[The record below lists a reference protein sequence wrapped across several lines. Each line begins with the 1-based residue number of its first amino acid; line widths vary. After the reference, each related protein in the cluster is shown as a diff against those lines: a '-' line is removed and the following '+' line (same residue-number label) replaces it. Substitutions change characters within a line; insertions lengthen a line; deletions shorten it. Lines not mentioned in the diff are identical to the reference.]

1 MNGLKDLQFAD
12 SHAII
17 DESQHNEAINELPLM
32 PKMTKERIAE
42 ARRILLKYKG
52 EKQNLDAR
60 IVEDEQWWKLRHW
73 KQLNK
78 QRGTEH
84 DKRKIEPKS
93 AWLFNCINAKHADFM
108 DSMPSFSILPREQ
121 SDETSAKI
129 LTQIMPVILQQSDFD
144 SVYDANA
151 LTKCKHGTAVY
162 GVFWDSSTNLGDIK
176 ISKVDVLNLFW
187 KGGITDIQKSPHLFH
202 VQLRDV
208 KELEATYPQLK
219 NKIGGENNST
229 VAQYLYDDSVDTTD
243 SVEVVDWYYKQG
255 KILHLCTFVG
265 DEIIYATENDEQ
277 RASTGLY
284 AHGEYPFH
292 FDTLFKVEGTPAG
305 YGYIDVLKSDQEQI
319 DTLGKAIINN
329 VTRGAKKK
337 WVFSKSANINIK
349 DFADPDVEIVEAEGP
364 VSPDKYAELGQSSLP
379 GITQSILQSKIAEM
393 KETSG
398 NNEVTTGGVPSGVTS
413 GAAIAALQEQGGKT
427 SRDAIKASYR
437 CYAKIIK
444 MVIEL
449 IRQFYD
455 VERTFRIIGEAG
467 QQQFVQFGN
476 KDMQG
481 APIMSLEGLIG
492 YADPIY
498 DVEVSAQ
505 KSSPYS
511 QMAQNELALQ
521 LYNAGFFAPQNSD
534 NALAA
539 VALMDFK
546 DKAKVTQIISQ
557 NGTLY
562 QMNMQL
568 TQRVAMLEQMLG
580 LAQNGAS
587 ASSGGNAASGAK
599 KAEVPE
605 TNEDGTVTDESATTK
620 KARERSAA
628 TTEPR

>member
-1 MNGLKDLQFAD
+1 MNDLKELQSAAQ
-12 SHAII
+12 SEPI
-17 DESQHNEAINELPLM
+17 EALPAPAMM
-32 PKMTKERIAE
+32 PRMTKERIAE

-60 IVEDEQWWKLRHW
+60 IVDDEQWWKLRHW
-73 KQLNK
+73 EQLNK
-78 QRGTEH
+78 ERNA
-84 DKRKIEPKS
+84 KPSPNKIEPKS

-108 DSMPSFSILPREQ
+108 DSMPTFAILPREA
-121 SDETSAKI
+121 SDETSATI

-144 SVYDANA
+144 SVYDANC

-162 GVFWDSSTNLGDIK
+162 GVFWDASTNLGDIK

-208 KELEATYPQLK
+208 KELEAAYPQLK

-255 KILHLCTFVG
+255 GVLHLCTFVG
-265 DEIIYATENDEQ
+265 DEILYATENDEQ
-277 RASTGLY
+277 RAQIGLY

-305 YGYIDVLKSDQEQI
+305 FGYIDVLKSDQEQI

-337 WVFSKSANINIK
+337 WVFSKSANINKK
-349 DFADPDVEIVEAEGP
+349 DFEDPDVELIEAEGAIDL
-364 VSPDKYAELGQSSLP
+364 SKYAELGQSALP
-379 GITQSILQSKIAEM
+379 GITQNILQSKISEM

-398 NNEVTTGGVPSGVTS
+398 NNEVTSGGVPSGVTS

-437 CYAKIIK
+437 CYAKIVK

-455 VERTFRIIGEAG
+455 VQRTFRIIGETG

-476 KDMQG
+476 IDMQG
-481 APIMSLEGLIG
+481 QPIMSLEKVIG
-492 YADPIY
+492 YAEPIY

-521 LYNAGFFAPQNSD
+521 LYNAGFFAPQNVD

-539 VALMDFK
+539 IELMDFK
-546 DKAKVTQIISQ
+546 DKSKVTQIISR

-562 QMNMQL
+562 QMNMEL

-580 LAQNGAS
+580 LAQNMS
-587 ASSGGNAASGAK
+587 APTGKPSTGAK

-605 TNEDGTVTDESATTK
+605 TNEEGTVTNEPETNK
-620 KARERSAA
+620 KARERTAA

>member
-1 MNGLKDLQFAD
+1 MNDFKELQLSESSVSAETLPEP
-12 SHAII
+12 AIR
-17 DESQHNEAINELPLM
+17 QR
-32 PKMTKERIAE
+32 MTKERIAE

-60 IVEDEQWWKLRHW
+60 IVDDEQWWKLRHW
-73 KQLNK
+73 EQLNK
-78 QRGTEH
+78 ERGTAPTPN
-84 DKRKIEPKS
+84 KIEPKS

-108 DSMPSFSILPREQ
+108 DSMPSFAILPREQ
-121 SDETSAKI
+121 GDEQSATI
-129 LTQIMPVILQQSDFD
+129 LTQIMPVILQQSDFE
-144 SVYDANA
+144 SIYDANC

-162 GVFWDSSTNLGDIK
+162 GVFWDASTNLGDIK

-208 KELEATYPQLK
+208 KELEAVYPQLK

-243 SVEVVDWYYKQG
+243 TVEVVDWYYKQG

-265 DEIIYATENDEQ
+265 DEILYATENDEQ
-277 RASTGLY
+277 RVQIGLY

-305 YGYIDVLKSDQEQI
+305 FGYIDVLKSDQEQI

-337 WVFSKSANINIK
+337 WVFSKTANINKK
-349 DFADPDVEIVEAEGP
+349 DFADPDVELIEAEGAI
-364 VSPDKYAELGQSSLP
+364 DLTKYAELGQSALP
-379 GITQSILQSKIAEM
+379 GITQNILQSKISEM

-398 NNEVTTGGVPSGVTS
+398 NNEVTSGGVPSGVTS

-437 CYAKIIK
+437 CYAKIVK

-455 VERTFRIIGEAG
+455 VQRTFRIIGETG

-476 KDMQG
+476 MNMQG
-481 APIMSLEGLIG
+481 PPIMSLEQVIG
-492 YADPIY
+492 YAEPIY

-521 LYNAGFFAPQNSD
+521 LYNAGFFAPQNVD
-534 NALAA
+534 NAL
-539 VALMDFK
+539 VAIEIMDFK
-546 DKAKVTQIISQ
+546 DKAKVTQIISR

-562 QMNMQL
+562 QMNMEL
-568 TQRVAMLEQMLG
+568 TKRVAMLEQMLG
-580 LAQNGAS
+580 LAQNMTAS
-587 ASSGGNAASGAK
+587 SSGGKAAPGAK

-605 TNEDGTVTDESATTK
+605 TNEEGIVTDEASTTK

>member
-1 MNGLKDLQFAD
+1 MNDLKELQSAAQ
-12 SHAII
+12 SEPIGA
-17 DESQHNEAINELPLM
+17 LPAPATM
-32 PKMTKERIAE
+32 PRMTKERIAE

-60 IVEDEQWWKLRHW
+60 IVDDEQWWKLRHW
-73 KQLNK
+73 EQLNK
-78 QRGTEH
+78 ERKAQPSPN
-84 DKRKIEPKS
+84 KIEPKS

-108 DSMPSFSILPREQ
+108 DSMPTFAILPREA
-121 SDETSAKI
+121 SDETSATI

-144 SVYDANA
+144 SVYDANC

-162 GVFWDSSTNLGDIK
+162 GVFWDASTNLGDIK

-208 KELEATYPQLK
+208 KELEAAYPQLK

-255 KILHLCTFVG
+255 GALHLCTFVG
-265 DEIIYATENDEQ
+265 DEILYATENDKQ
-277 RASTGLY
+277 RAQTGLY

-305 YGYIDVLKSDQEQI
+305 FGYIDVLKSDQEQI

-337 WVFSKSANINIK
+337 WVFSKSANINKK
-349 DFADPDVEIVEAEGP
+349 DFEDPDVELIEAEGAIDL
-364 VSPDKYAELGQSSLP
+364 SKYAELGQSALP
-379 GITQSILQSKIAEM
+379 GITQNILQSKISEM

-398 NNEVTTGGVPSGVTS
+398 NNEVTSGGVPSGVTS

-437 CYAKIIK
+437 CYAKIVK

-455 VERTFRIIGEAG
+455 VKRTFRIIGETG

-476 KDMQG
+476 TDMQG
-481 APIMSLEGLIG
+481 PPIMSLEQVIG
-492 YADPIY
+492 YAEPIY

-521 LYNAGFFAPQNSD
+521 LYNAGFFAPQNVD

-539 VALMDFK
+539 IELMDFK
-546 DKAKVTQIISQ
+546 DKSKVTQIISR

-562 QMNMQL
+562 QMNMML
-568 TQRVAMLEQMLG
+568 TERVAMLEQMLG
-580 LAQNGAS
+580 LAQNMS
-587 ASSGGNAASGAK
+587 APAGKTSTGAK

-605 TNEDGTVTDESATTK
+605 TNEEGTVTNEPETNK
-620 KARERSAA
+620 KARERTAA

>member
-1 MNGLKDLQFAD
+1 M
-12 SHAII
+12 
-17 DESQHNEAINELPLM
+17 NELRELQSTELLDKPIVTDVDTQ
-32 PKMTKERIAE
+32 PKQMSRMTKERIAE

-60 IVEDEQWWKLRHW
+60 VVDDEQWWKLRHW
-73 KQLNK
+73 EQLNK
-78 QRGTEH
+78 ERGTSPTPH
-84 DKRKIEPKS
+84 KLEPKS
-93 AWLFNCINAKHADFM
+93 AWLFNCINSKHADFM
-108 DSMPSFSILPREQ
+108 DSMPTFSILPREQ
-121 SDETSAKI
+121 GDERAATI
-129 LTQIMPVILQQSDFD
+129 LTQIMPVILQQSDFE
-144 SVYDANA
+144 SVYDANS

-187 KGGITDIQKSPHLFH
+187 KGGITDIQKSPNLFH

-208 KELEATYPQLK
+208 KELEAMYPQLI

-255 KILHLCTFVG
+255 KVLHLCTFVG
-265 DEIIYATENDEQ
+265 NEIIYASEDDPERTQ
-277 RASTGLY
+277 TGLY

-305 YGYIDVLKSDQEQI
+305 FGYIDVLKSDQEQI

-337 WVFSKSANINIK
+337 WVFSKSANINK
-349 DFADPDVEIVEAEGP
+349 QDFADPDVEIVEAEGP
-364 VSPDKYAELGQSSLP
+364 ISSDKYAELGQSSLP
-379 GITQSILQSKIAEM
+379 SITQSVLQSKISEM

-398 NNEVTTGGVPSGVTS
+398 NNEVTSGGVPSGVTS

-427 SRDAIKASYR
+427 SRDVIKASYR
-437 CYAKIIK
+437 CYSKIIK

-449 IRQFYD
+449 IRQFYN
-455 VERTFRIIGEAG
+455 VQRTFRIIGETG

-476 KDMQG
+476 ADMQG
-481 APIMSLEGLIG
+481 MPIESLEGVIG
-492 YADPIY
+492 YAEPIF
-498 DVEVSAQ
+498 DVEVAAQ

-539 VALMDFK
+539 VELMDFK
-546 DKAKVTQIISQ
+546 DKTKVTQIISR

-580 LAQNGAS
+580 LSQNMAAS
-587 ASSGGNAASGAK
+587 AGGKSSSESK
-599 KAEVPE
+599 KAEIPE
-605 TNEDGTVTDESATTK
+605 TNEDGVVTDEASTTK

>member
-1 MNGLKDLQFAD
+1 M
-12 SHAII
+12 
-17 DESQHNEAINELPLM
+17 
-32 PKMTKERIAE
+32 
-42 ARRILLKYKG
+42 
-52 EKQNLDAR
+52 
-60 IVEDEQWWKLRHW
+60 
-73 KQLNK
+73 
-78 QRGTEH
+78 
-84 DKRKIEPKS
+84 
-93 AWLFNCINAKHADFM
+93 
-108 DSMPSFSILPREQ
+108 
-121 SDETSAKI
+121 
-129 LTQIMPVILQQSDFD
+129 
-144 SVYDANA
+144 
-151 LTKCKHGTAVY
+151 
-162 GVFWDSSTNLGDIK
+162 
-176 ISKVDVLNLFW
+176 
-187 KGGITDIQKSPHLFH
+187 
-202 VQLRDV
+202 
-208 KELEATYPQLK
+208 
-219 NKIGGENNST
+219 
-229 VAQYLYDDSVDTTD
+229 
-243 SVEVVDWYYKQG
+243 VDWYYKVG
-255 KILHLCTFVG
+255 GILHLCTFVG
-265 DEIIYATENDEQ
+265 DDIIFASEDEQ
-277 RASTGLY
+277 QRSQTGLY

-305 YGYIDVLKSDQEQI
+305 FGYIDVLKSDQEQI

-337 WVFSKSANINIK
+337 WVFSKSANINKK
-349 DFADPDVEIVEAEGP
+349 DFADPDVEIVEAEGII
-364 VSPDKYAELGQSSLP
+364 SPDKYAELGQSSLP
-379 GITQSILQSKIAEM
+379 PITQSVLQSKINEM

-455 VERTFRIIGEAG
+455 VQRTFRIIGAAG

-476 KDMQG
+476 ADMQG
-481 APIMSLEGLIG
+481 APIMSLESVIG
-492 YADPIY
+492 YAEPIY
-498 DVEVSAQ
+498 DIEVSAQ

-539 VALMDFK
+539 VELMDFK
-546 DKAKVTQIISQ
+546 DKSKVTQIISR

-580 LAQNGAS
+580 LSRNIASTGGAKTTS
-587 ASSGGNAASGAK
+587 SGAK

-605 TNEDGTVTDESATTK
+605 TNDDGIVTDEPETNK
-620 KARERSAA
+620 KARERTAA

>member
-1 MNGLKDLQFAD
+1 MNDLKELQSAAQ
-12 SHAII
+12 SEPI
-17 DESQHNEAINELPLM
+17 EALPAPAM
-32 PKMTKERIAE
+32 TPRMTKERIAE

-60 IVEDEQWWKLRHW
+60 IVDDEQWWKLRHW
-73 KQLNK
+73 EQLNK
-78 QRGTEH
+78 ER
-84 DKRKIEPKS
+84 KAKPSPNKIEPKS

-108 DSMPSFSILPREQ
+108 DSMPTFAILPREA
-121 SDETSAKI
+121 SDEGSATI

-144 SVYDANA
+144 SVYDANC

-162 GVFWDSSTNLGDIK
+162 GVFWDASTNLGDIK

-208 KELEATYPQLK
+208 KELEAAYPQLK

-255 KILHLCTFVG
+255 RALHLCTFVG
-265 DEIIYATENDEQ
+265 DEILYATENDEQ
-277 RASTGLY
+277 RAQTGLY

-305 YGYIDVLKSDQEQI
+305 FGYIDVLKSDQEQI

-337 WVFSKSANINIK
+337 WVFSKSANINKK
-349 DFADPDVEIVEAEGP
+349 DFEDPDVELIEAEGAIDL
-364 VSPDKYAELGQSSLP
+364 SKYAELGQSALP
-379 GITQSILQSKIAEM
+379 GITQNILQSKISEM

-398 NNEVTTGGVPSGVTS
+398 NNEVTSGGVPSGVTS

-437 CYAKIIK
+437 CYAKIVK

-455 VERTFRIIGEAG
+455 VKRTFRIIGETG

-476 KDMQG
+476 VDMQG
-481 APIMSLEGLIG
+481 QPIMSLEQVIG
-492 YADPIY
+492 YAEPIY

-521 LYNAGFFAPQNSD
+521 LYNAGFFAPQNVD

-539 VALMDFK
+539 IELMDFK
-546 DKAKVTQIISQ
+546 DKSKVTQIISR

-562 QMNMQL
+562 QMNMEL

-580 LAQNGAS
+580 LAQNMS
-587 ASSGGNAASGAK
+587 APTGKTSTGAK

-605 TNEDGTVTDESATTK
+605 TNEEGTVTNEPETNK
-620 KARERSAA
+620 KARERTAA

>member
-1 MNGLKDLQFAD
+1 MEGLKELELTSPQL
-12 SHAII
+12 
-17 DESQHNEAINELPLM
+17 INEYPQISDAPIEAAVM
-32 PKMTKERIAE
+32 SRMTKERIAE
-42 ARRILLKYKG
+42 ARRTLLKYKG

-60 IVEDEQWWKLRHW
+60 IVDDEQWWKLRHW
-73 KQLNK
+73 EQLNK
-78 QRGTEH
+78 VRGTTSTPH
-84 DKRKIEPKS
+84 KLEPKS
-93 AWLFNCINAKHADFM
+93 AWLFNCINTKHADFM
-108 DSMPSFSILPREQ
+108 DSMPSFAILPREQ
-121 SDETSAKI
+121 GDERVANV
-129 LTQIMPVILQQSDFD
+129 LTQIIPVVLQQCDFE
-144 SVYDANA
+144 SVYDANC

-162 GVFWDSSTNLGDIK
+162 GVFWDSSTHLGDIK
-176 ISKVDVLNLFW
+176 IAKVDVLNLFW
-187 KGGITDIQKSPHLFH
+187 KGGITDIQKSPNLFH

-208 KELEATYPQLK
+208 KELEAVYPQLK

-243 SVEVVDWYYKQG
+243 SVEVVDWYYKVG
-255 KILHLCTFVG
+255 SALHLCTFVG
-265 DEIIYATENDEQ
+265 DEILYASEDDAE
-277 RASTGLY
+277 RAQVGIY
-284 AHGEYPFH
+284 AHGEYPFY

-305 YGYIDVLKSDQEQI
+305 FGYIDVLKSDQEQI

-337 WVFSKSANINIK
+337 WVFSKSANINK
-349 DFADPDVEIVEAEGP
+349 EDFADPDKEIIEAEG
-364 VSPDKYAELGQSSLP
+364 VISHDKYAELGQSALP
-379 GITQSILQSKIAEM
+379 GITQSILQSKISEM

-398 NNEVTTGGVPSGVTS
+398 NNEVTSGGVPSGVTS

-427 SRDAIKASYR
+427 SRDVIKASYR
-437 CYAKIIK
+437 CYSKIIK
-444 MVIEL
+444 TVIEL

-455 VERTFRIIGEAG
+455 VQRTFRIIGETG

-481 APIMSLEGLIG
+481 APIMSLETIIG
-492 YADPIY
+492 FAEPIF

-521 LYNAGFFAPQNSD
+521 LYNAGFFAPQNAD

-539 VALMDFK
+539 VELMDFK
-546 DKAKVTQIISQ
+546 DKSKVTQIISR

-562 QMNMQL
+562 EMNMQL
-568 TQRVAMLEQMLG
+568 TQRVTMLEQMLG
-580 LAQNGAS
+580 ISQNMMAT
-587 ASSGGNAASGAK
+587 SGGMASSGAK

-605 TNEDGTVTDESATTK
+605 TNEDGVVTNEPETTK
-620 KARERSAA
+620 KARERTAA

>member
-1 MNGLKDLQFAD
+1 MNDLKELQSAAQ
-12 SHAII
+12 SEPA
-17 DESQHNEAINELPLM
+17 EALPAPAMM
-32 PKMTKERIAE
+32 PRMTKERIAE

-60 IVEDEQWWKLRHW
+60 IVDDEQWWKLRHW
-73 KQLNK
+73 EQLNK
-78 QRGTEH
+78 ER
-84 DKRKIEPKS
+84 KAKPSPNKIEPKS

-108 DSMPSFSILPREQ
+108 DSMPTFAILPREA
-121 SDETSAKI
+121 SDAGSATI

-144 SVYDANA
+144 SVYDANC

-162 GVFWDSSTNLGDIK
+162 GVFWDASTNLGDIK

-208 KELEATYPQLK
+208 KELEAAYPQLK

-255 KILHLCTFVG
+255 GALHLCTFVG
-265 DEIIYATENDEQ
+265 DEILYATENDEQ
-277 RASTGLY
+277 RAQTGLY

-305 YGYIDVLKSDQEQI
+305 FGYIDVLKSDQEQI

-337 WVFSKSANINIK
+337 WVFSKSANINKK
-349 DFADPDVEIVEAEGP
+349 DFEDPDVELIEAEGAIDL
-364 VSPDKYAELGQSSLP
+364 SKYAELGQSALP
-379 GITQSILQSKIAEM
+379 GITQNILQSKISEM

-398 NNEVTTGGVPSGVTS
+398 NNEVTSGGVPSGVTS

-437 CYAKIIK
+437 CYAKIVK

-455 VERTFRIIGEAG
+455 VQRTFRIIGETG

-476 KDMQG
+476 VDMQG
-481 APIMSLEGLIG
+481 QPIMSLEQVIG
-492 YADPIY
+492 YAEPIY

-521 LYNAGFFAPQNSD
+521 LYNAGFFAPQNVD

-539 VALMDFK
+539 IELMDFK
-546 DKAKVTQIISQ
+546 DKSKVTQIISR

-562 QMNMQL
+562 QMNMEL

-580 LAQNGAS
+580 LAQNMS
-587 ASSGGNAASGAK
+587 APTGKTSTGAK

-605 TNEDGTVTDESATTK
+605 TNEEGTVTNEPETNK
-620 KARERSAA
+620 KARERTAA